1 MNKKAFINGIIFT
14 ANDNQP
20 YAEAVITEGKNI
32 LFTGS
37 NKEADAIVDDYT
49 EVFDLKKRLMLP
61 GLIDNHTHFIYGGF
75 YLKGLDLRPA
85 NSVGDFIY
93 LLKSYIEKN
102 SGKWVT
108 GGNWNH
114 ESWDIKLLP
123 TRKLID
129 NFSTETPVFINR
141 IDGHIGLANSLALK
155 LAGISRDSDDP
166 AGGIIDKDSNGE
178 PTGILKDS
186 AINLVTSVIPPPSE
200 QEYYAAAL
208 ASLDE
213 AKKFGITSI
222 QDITLKNDFIAYQQ
236 LLKNDALSCRI
247 YTRFPIQDYTN
258 LVNAGIKYNFGNDKL
273 KIGSLKAF
281 SDGSLGANTAWFFD
295 PYNDSPDNYGLPMDV
310 VSNGSL
316 HRMAID
322 ADRYKLQLSIH
333 AIGDK
338 ANSYLLDL
346 LEDITDRNVAWDRRF
361 RIEHAQHVRKPDLKR
376 ISDLKA
382 IVSAQ
387 PFHLND
393 DGNWAEKKIG
403 YNRVQES
410 FSFKSML
417 NSGIKLCFGSD
428 FPVVSLN
435 PLLGIYSAVTRR
447 TSDGKNYDGWVSNE
461 KISVEDAVKC
471 YTINNAYAAFEEN
484 IKGSI
489 EPGKLADMVVLDEN
503 ILSVDQEKIKDANVI
518 MTILNGEIIYRNNNY

>member
-32 LFTGS
+32 LFTGG
-37 NKEADAIVDDYT
+37 NKEAKALIDEYT
-49 EVFDLKKRLMLP
+49 EVFDLNERLMLP

-75 YLKGLDLRPA
+75 YLKGLDLLPA
-85 NSVGDFIY
+85 KSVREFISI
-93 LLKSYIEKN
+93 LKTYIGKN
-102 SGKWVT
+102 SGKWIT

-114 ESWDIKLLP
+114 ESWDIKFLP
-123 TRKLID
+123 NKKLID
-129 NFSTETPVFINR
+129 NFSTDTPVFINR

-155 LAGISRDSDDP
+155 LAGISRDSENP
-166 AGGIIDKDSNGE
+166 SGGIIDKDADGE

-186 AINLVTSVIPPPSE
+186 AITLVTSVIPPATE
-200 QEYYAAAL
+200 QEYYEAGL
-208 ASLDE
+208 ASLAE
-213 AKKFGITSI
+213 AKRFGITSI
-222 QDITLKNDFIAYQQ
+222 QDITLKNDLITYQK
-236 LLKNDALSCRI
+236 LLKNEELSCRI
-247 YTRFPIQDYTN
+247 YTRLPIQDYAN
-258 LVNAGIKYNFGNDKL
+258 IVNAGIKYNFGNDKL

-295 PYNDSPDNYGLPMDV
+295 SYNDSPENFGLPMEIV
-310 VSNGSL
+310 LNGDL
-316 HRMAID
+316 ERWALD
-322 ADRYKLQLSIH
+322 ADRNKLQLSIH

-346 LEDITDRNVAWDRRF
+346 LEGITEKNDNWDRRF
-361 RIEHAQHVRKPDLKR
+361 RIEHAQHIRQNDLKR
-376 ISDLKA
+376 ISNLKA

-387 PFHLND
+387 PYHLHD

-403 YNRVQES
+403 YHRVQES

-435 PLLGIYSAVTRR
+435 PMLGIYSAVTRR
-447 TSDGKNYDGWVSNE
+447 TSDRKNHDGWVSNE
-461 KISVEDAVKC
+461 KISVEEAIKC
-471 YTINNAYAAFEEN
+471 YTINNAYAAFEEG

-503 ILSVDQEKIKDANVI
+503 ILSIDHEKIKDVKVK
-518 MTILNGEIIYRNNNY
+518 MTILDGEIIYSNNF

>member
-1 MNKKAFINGIIFT
+1 MNKKAFINGIIYT

-37 NKEADAIVDDYT
+37 DKEAKAIIDEHT
-49 EVFDLKKRLMLP
+49 EVFDLEKHLMLP

-75 YLKGLDLRPA
+75 YLLGLDLRPA
-85 NSVGDFIY
+85 KSVGEFISI
-93 LLKSYIEKN
+93 LKTYVGKN
-102 SGKWVT
+102 TGKWIT

-123 TRKLID
+123 TKKLID
-129 NFSTETPVFINR
+129 NFSTDTPVFINR

-155 LAGISRDSDDP
+155 IAGISRHSENP

-186 AINLVTSVIPPPSE
+186 AITLVTSVIPPPTE
-200 QEYYAAAL
+200 HEYYEAAL
-208 ASLDE
+208 ASLEE
-213 AKKFGITSI
+213 AKRFGITSI
-222 QDITLKNDFIAYQQ
+222 QDITLKNDLITYQN
-236 LLKNDALSCRI
+236 LLQNEELSCRI
-247 YTRFPIQDYTN
+247 YTRLPLQDYAN

-281 SDGSLGANTAWFFD
+281 SDGSLGANTAWFID
-295 PYNDSPDNYGLPMDV
+295 SYNDSPENFGLPMEIV
-310 VSNGSL
+310 LNGNLSQWSL
-316 HRMAID
+316 D
-322 ADRYKLQLSIH
+322 ADKNKLQLSIH

-338 ANSYLLDL
+338 ANSYLLYL
-346 LEDITDRNVAWDRRF
+346 LSDIIEKNGDWDRRF
-361 RIEHAQHVRKPDLKR
+361 RIEHAQHVKKSDLKR
-376 ISDLKA
+376 ISKLKA

-387 PFHLND
+387 PYHLHD

-403 YNRVQES
+403 FNRVQES
-410 FSFKSML
+410 FSFRSML
-417 NSGIKLCFGSD
+417 NSGVILCFGSD

-435 PLLGIYSAVTRR
+435 PMLGIYSAVTRR
-447 TSDGKNYDGWVSNE
+447 TSDGQNHDGWVSNE
-461 KISVEDAVKC
+461 KISIEEAIKC
-471 YTINNAYAAFEEN
+471 YTINNAYAAFEEG

-489 EPGKLADMVVLDEN
+489 EPGKLADMVVLNEN
-503 ILSVDQEKIKDANVI
+503 ILSIDHENIKDVKVK
-518 MTILNGEIIYRNNNY
+518 MTILDGEIIYNNNV